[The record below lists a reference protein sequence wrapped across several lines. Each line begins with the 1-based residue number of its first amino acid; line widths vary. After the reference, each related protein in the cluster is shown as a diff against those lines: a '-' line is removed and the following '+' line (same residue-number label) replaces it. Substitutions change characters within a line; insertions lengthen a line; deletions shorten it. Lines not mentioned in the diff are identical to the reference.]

1 MKVLESKIFDFINFV
16 LSKIQDKTDR
26 IRQNSLILSCMDFFI
41 LIAIVLTFVVSTFA
55 STEIIGMVSS
65 LIPFLVVFKTL
76 ITKGEKIELETSN
89 FFLLIYLLI
98 CFISCFTSS
107 MLPQSLYGFMKTS
120 IYFAFFFAMCQFLKN
135 NKKYILFLLA
145 IIALLVSFESV
156 IGLIQNSMKLENIST
171 WQDTSYVNPEDV
183 LTRVYGTLKPFNPNL
198 FGGYLIAGVTSL
210 IGFTTIFAHR
220 KHYKL
225 ASIFLI
231 FSLIAFLTT
240 FLTGCRGAYLAL
252 GVIFL
257 SILGFSFRL
266 IFVESNNIQIKK
278 IWTSMVSF
286 AGVAALGFL
295 ATHHSILQRILSIFI
310 LRGDSSTSFRM
321 NVYNS
326 AIQMFHDNW
335 LCGIGVG
342 NKVFREIYGLYML
355 SGFDALSCYSVPL
368 EIAVES
374 GIFAL
379 IFFILFLFVLFKNAI
394 KKVCSCINFE
404 EKILLF
410 VSMTSIGAVLIHG
423 IFDTIFFRPQV
434 QFVFWTMVA
443 ITTVLVKGTAKN
455 NENPRV
461 SSESVI

>member
-1 MKVLESKIFDFINFV
+1 MKNLESKIIDIINVILF
-16 LSKIQDKTDR
+16 KIQDKMDT
-26 IRQNSLILSCMDFFI
+26 IRKNSFILSFLDVFI
-41 LIAIVLTFVVSTFA
+41 FLAIITTFIVSTFA
-55 STEIIGMVSS
+55 TTEIIGAVSFCV
-65 LIPFLVVFKTL
+65 PALVVFKTL
-76 ITKGEKIELETSN
+76 IIKGEKIELEQCN

-98 CFISCFTSS
+98 CLISCFTSS
-107 MLPQSLYGFMKTS
+107 MLPESLYGFMKTS

-135 NKKYILFLLA
+135 NKKYIIPLLMVIAFLLA
-145 IIALLVSFESV
+145 FESV

-171 WQDTSYVNPEDV
+171 WQDTSYVNPEDI

-210 IGFTTIFAHR
+210 IGFATIFAYR
-220 KHYKL
+220 KKYKL

-231 FSLIAFLTT
+231 FSLIAFITI
-240 FLTGCRGAYLAL
+240 FLTGCRGAYLAF
-252 GVIFL
+252 GVILL

-266 IFVESNNIQIKK
+266 IFVESNNVQIKK
-278 IWTSMVSF
+278 IWTSVVSF
-286 AGVAALGFL
+286 ASVSALGFL
-295 ATHHSILQRILSIFI
+295 ATHHGILKRIMSIFI
-310 LRGDSSTSFRM
+310 LRADSSTSFRM

-326 AIQMFHDNW
+326 AIQMYQDNW
-335 LCGIGVG
+335 ACGIGVG

-379 IFFILFLFVLFKNAI
+379 IFFVLFLYVLFRNAI
-394 KKVCSCINFE
+394 RRICSNINFE

-410 VSMTSIGAVLIHG
+410 VSTMSIGAVLIHG
-423 IFDTIFFRPQV
+423 LFDTIFFRPQV
-434 QFVFWTMVA
+434 QFIFWTMVA
-443 ITTVLVKGTAKN
+443 ITVVLVRGTEEN

-461 SSESVI
+461 SSKSLI